1 MKIFVGSSI
10 RGEGRIER
18 DKTDDYFY
26 KLGDEV
32 QLRGAQLRLFGC
44 ITWDNRM
51 REGGSQEALNKMI
64 EDSDA
69 SVFMLAGDVGDYTRE
84 EIDIALDA
92 TIKSGKPKV
101 YIFSKKVDCTP
112 ECEEKLKQVREA
124 CKGNAEFFEYGEFDE
139 IKGRLRDVVR
149 KDGGQVS
156 MALQAIEGRE
166 KGAQSGFIRAF
177 DENNKEDEVKTR
189 NIYVFISSALN
200 ETARRKL
207 CNEIHGMGH
216 LLEDVFKVRIVPVT
230 CDYAGDSVQDAID
243 KAVNK
248 GDICCFVFDGEY
260 KEEDSAE
267 FDKACELMKNSVEAR
282 GDGGGNIK
290 PRIYCFFTEGRCDEA
305 TEKMRNRIAGD
316 FKHYYEEYADLARV
330 QYRVIMS
337 VIDLIGAACGM
348 SENGLIYAGDKVLFS
363 ANFLP
368 EFFNNE
374 KLKRAEEEFFKARRE
389 YEELQ
394 FLHENTPSPGTDRRF
409 AEAAENYKRAKEELE
424 YLRTSI
430 MNASLRL
437 VHTADGEILPE
448 EARAREKFLQGDLDG
463 ANKAINVKQIRNC
476 ARVENEENKRR
487 NLAWIHALLFK
498 VEIMENCTYESKEE
512 QDKARRE
519 CYMAIKEIAEDGNV
533 GCDGILAYLRYLL
546 KYVSDMDAVLEEC
559 LEQADIFNGRRSYR
573 DITDEYR
580 ADMHIVLGE
589 VYAKKGDYI
598 KARECIQEGIK
609 SYKLLAKD
617 KPEINNKTAN
627 SYLLLARIAEREGNL
642 QNAANNYFNAGKYYQ
657 EQNNFMLCEESYK
670 QAYEIYVRLAEKNP
684 GVYEPNLA
692 GTCNNLGNLYGRL
705 NRHTEAEKY
714 FKRAYEIRS
723 RLAEKN
729 PGVYE
734 SDLAGSC
741 NNLGNLY
748 RDLNRYTEAEE
759 YHKRAYEIRSRLA
772 EKNPEAYEQDLAR
785 TCNNLGA
792 VYGRLNRYTE
802 AEKYFKRAY
811 EIRSRLAEKNP
822 EAYESDLAGSCNNL
836 GALYGRL
843 NRYTE
848 AEEYY
853 KRTYEIYTRL
863 TEKNPAAYESDLAMS
878 CNNLGALYGRLN
890 RYAEAE
896 EYYKRAYEI
905 YTRLAEKNPE
915 AYESDLATSCNNL
928 GALYSDL
935 DRYTEAE
942 EYHKRAYEIRRRLAE
957 KNPEAYES
965 DLAGTCNNLGAL
977 YSNLGRYT
985 EAEEYH
991 KRAYEIYK
999 RLAEKNPEAYEPD
1012 LAKTCNNLG
1021 NLYRDLKRYT
1031 EAEEYYKRAYEIR
1044 SGLTEKNPE
1053 AYERYLAMSC
1063 NNLGVLYNDMK
1074 RYTEAEEYYKRAYE
1088 IYTRLAEKNLGVYE
1102 PDLAGTCNNLGTLS
1116 VCLNRYIEAEEYY
1129 KRAYEIYVRL
1139 AEKNSGVYESDLAMS
1154 CNNLGNL
1161 YSDLNRY
1168 TEAEEYYKQAYEIY
1182 TRLAEKNPE
1191 AYEQDLAG
1199 TCNNLG
1205 AVYCRLN
1212 RHTEAEKYFKRAYE
1226 IRSRLAEKN
1235 PEAYESD
1242 LAGSCNNLGV
1252 LYSDLNRYIEA
1263 EEYYKRAYE
1272 IRSRLAEKNPGVY
1285 ESDLAG
1291 TCNNL
1296 GNLYGRLNRHTEAEE
1311 YYKRTYEIYDRL
1323 SKVNPVAYE
1332 PELADICI
1340 LTACAIGMSGN
1351 IEEAKE
1357 YCHKAM
1363 TVVKRMKERGEDVEE
1378 REVQI
1383 NEMLAMLDEE
1393 E

>member
-1 MKIFVGSSI
+1 MKIFIGSSI

-84 EIDIALDA
+84 EIDIALAA

-166 KGAQSGFIRAF
+166 KGAQSGFIRVF
-177 DENNKEDEVKTR
+177 DENNKEDEVKAR

-200 ETARRKL
+200 ENARRKL

-394 FLHENTPSPGTDRRF
+394 FLHENTPSPDTDRRF

-463 ANKAINVKQIRNC
+463 ANKAINVKQIKNC

-498 VEIMENCTYESKEE
+498 AEIMESCTYESKEE

-546 KYVSDMDAVLEEC
+546 KYESDIDAVLKEC

-598 KARECIQEGIK
+598 KAKECIQEGIK
-609 SYKLLAKD
+609 TYKLLSND

-627 SYLLLARIAEREGNL
+627 SYLLLARIAERECIL
-642 QNAANNYFNAGKYYQ
+642 QNAADNYFNAGKYYQ
-657 EQNNFMLCEESYK
+657 EQNNFKPCEESYK

-684 GVYEPNLA
+684 GVYEPDLA
-692 GTCNNLGNLYGRL
+692 GSCNNLGILYRNLHRYI
-705 NRHTEAEKY
+705 EAEEY
-714 FKRAYEIRS
+714 YKRAYEVRS

-729 PGVYE
+729 PTAYE
-734 SDLAGSC
+734 QDLAGSC

-748 RDLNRYTEAEE
+748 SDLNRYIEAEE
-759 YHKRAYEIRSRLA
+759 YYKRAYEIRSRLA

-792 VYGRLNRYTE
+792 LYGRLNRYTE
-802 AEKYFKRAY
+802 AEKYPKQAY
-811 EIRSRLAEKNP
+811 EICKRLAEKNP
-822 EAYESDLAGSCNNL
+822 EAYERYLADSCNNL
-836 GALYGRL
+836 GVLY
-843 NRYTE
+843 
-848 AEEYY
+848 
-853 KRTYEIYTRL
+853 I
-863 TEKNPAAYESDLAMS
+863 D
-878 CNNLGALYGRLN
+878 LN

-896 EYYKRAYEI
+896 K
-905 YTRLAEKNPE
+905 
-915 AYESDLATSCNNL
+915 
-928 GALYSDL
+928 YS
-935 DRYTEAE
+935 
-942 EYHKRAYEIRRRLAE
+942 
-957 KNPEAYES
+957 
-965 DLAGTCNNLGAL
+965 
-977 YSNLGRYT
+977 
-985 EAEEYH
+985 

-999 RLAEKNPEAYEPD
+999 RLAEKNPEAYEQD
-1012 LAKTCNNLG
+1012 LAGTCYNLG
-1021 NLYRDLKRYT
+1021 NLYSDLNRYT
-1031 EAEEYYKRAYEIR
+1031 EAEKYSKQAYEICKR
-1044 SGLTEKNPE
+1044 LAEKNPE
-1053 AYERYLAMSC
+1053 AYERYLADSC
-1063 NNLGVLYNDMK
+1063 NNLGVLYIDLNRYAEAEKYSKRAYEIYKRLAEKNPEAYESDLAVSCNNLGILYCNLN

-1088 IYTRLAEKNLGVYE
+1088 IYKKLAEKNPEAYE
-1102 PDLAGTCNNLGTLS
+1102 PDLA
-1116 VCLNRYIEAEEYY
+1116 
-1129 KRAYEIYVRL
+1129 
-1139 AEKNSGVYESDLAMS
+1139 MS
-1154 CNNLGNL
+1154 CYNLGNL

-1168 TEAEEYYKQAYEIY
+1168 TEAEEYYKRAYEIY
-1182 TRLAEKNPE
+1182 KRQAERNPE
-1191 AYEQDLAG
+1191 AYDEDLAIV
-1199 TCNNLG
+1199 C
-1205 AVYCRLN
+1205 
-1212 RHTEAEKYFKRAYE
+1212 HTIGE
-1226 IRSRLAEKN
+1226 
-1235 PEAYESD
+1235 
-1242 LAGSCNNLGV
+1242 
-1252 LYSDLNRYIEA
+1252 LYHKMGKERD
-1263 EEYYKRAYE
+1263 
-1272 IRSRLAEKNPGVY
+1272 
-1285 ESDLAG
+1285 
-1291 TCNNL
+1291 
-1296 GNLYGRLNRHTEAEE
+1296 
-1311 YYKRTYEIYDRL
+1311 
-1323 SKVNPVAYE
+1323 
-1332 PELADICI
+1332 
-1340 LTACAIGMSGN
+1340 
-1351 IEEAKE
+1351 AKE
-1357 YCHKAM
+1357 YCNQA
-1363 TVVKRMKERGEDVEE
+1363 VRIIERMKSRGG
-1378 REVQI
+1378 EVQEIEEEI
-1383 NEMLAMLDEE
+1383 NELLAMLDEE

>member
-1 MKIFVGSSI
+1 MKIFIGSSI

-26 KLGDEV
+26 KLSDEV

-84 EIDIALDA
+84 EIDIALTA

-149 KDGGQVS
+149 KDGGQAS

-189 NIYVFISSALN
+189 NMYVFISSALN

-394 FLHENTPSPGTDRRF
+394 FLHENTPSPDTDRRF

-498 VEIMENCTYESKEE
+498 AEIMENCTYESKEE

-533 GCDGILAYLRYLL
+533 GCDGILAYLKYLL
-546 KYVSDMDAVLEEC
+546 KYEEDDDFVLREC
-559 LEQADIFNGRRSYR
+559 LDQADIFNGRRSYR

-589 VYAKKGDYI
+589 AYVKKGDYA
-598 KARECIQEGIK
+598 KAKESIQESIK
-609 SYKLLAKD
+609 SYILLAKD

-627 SYLLLARIAEREGNL
+627 SYLLLARIAEKEDNL
-642 QNAANNYFNAGKYYQ
+642 QNAAGNYYNAGVYYQ
-657 EQNNFMLCEESYK
+657 EQNNFKPCEESYK

-684 GVYEPNLA
+684 E
-692 GTCNNLGNLYGRL
+692 
-705 NRHTEAEKY
+705 
-714 FKRAYEIRS
+714 AYEQ
-723 RLAEKN
+723 
-729 PGVYE
+729 Y
-734 SDLAGSC
+734 LAGSC

-748 RDLNRYTEAEE
+748 SDLKRYTEAEE
-759 YHKRAYEIRSRLA
+759 YYKQAYEIDKRLA
-772 EKNPEAYEQDLAR
+772 EKNPEAYEPNLAM
-785 TCNNLGA
+785 
-792 VYGRLNRYTE
+792 
-802 AEKYFKRAY
+802 
-811 EIRSRLAEKNP
+811 
-822 EAYESDLAGSCNNL
+822 SCNNL

-843 NRYTE
+843 NRNTE
-848 AEEYY
+848 AKEYY
-853 KRTYEIYTRL
+853 KRAYEIRNRL
-863 TEKNPAAYESDLAMS
+863 AEKNPAAYESDLAMS
-878 CNNLGALYGRLN
+878 CNNLGALY
-890 RYAEAE
+890 
-896 EYYKRAYEI
+896 
-905 YTRLAEKNPE
+905 
-915 AYESDLATSCNNL
+915 SD
-928 GALYSDL
+928 
-935 DRYTEAE
+935 
-942 EYHKRAYEIRRRLAE
+942 
-957 KNPEAYES
+957 
-965 DLAGTCNNLGAL
+965 
-977 YSNLGRYT
+977 LGRYT

-991 KRAYEIYK
+991 KRAYEIYA
-999 RLAEKNPEAYEPD
+999 RLAEKNPA
-1012 LAKTCNNLG
+1012 A
-1021 NLYRDLKRYT
+1021 
-1031 EAEEYYKRAYEIR
+1031 
-1044 SGLTEKNPE
+1044 
-1053 AYERYLAMSC
+1053 
-1063 NNLGVLYNDMK
+1063 
-1074 RYTEAEEYYKRAYE
+1074 
-1088 IYTRLAEKNLGVYE
+1088 
-1102 PDLAGTCNNLGTLS
+1102 
-1116 VCLNRYIEAEEYY
+1116 
-1129 KRAYEIYVRL
+1129 
-1139 AEKNSGVYESDLAMS
+1139 YESDLAMS

-1168 TEAEEYYKQAYEIY
+1168 TEAEEYCKRAYEIRSRLAEKNSEAYEQDLAMSCNNLGILYSDLNRY
-1182 TRLAEKNPE
+1182 TEAEEYHKRAYEISSRLAEKNPE
-1191 AYEQDLAG
+1191 AYEQDLATSCNNLG
-1199 TCNNLG
+1199 ILYSNLNRYAEAEEYYKRAYEIYKRLAEKNPEAYEPDLASSCNNLGILYRNLNRYPEAEGYHKQAYDIYKRLAEKNSEAYEQDLATSCNNLG
-1205 AVYCRLN
+1205 ALYSDLDRYIEAEEYHKRAYEIRRRLAEKNPGVYEQDLATSCNNLGALYSDLGRYIEAEEYHKRAYEIYTRLAEKKPEAYEQDLAMSCNNLGALYSDLGRYIEAEEYHKRAYEIYTRLAEKKPEAYEQDLAMSCNNLGALYSDLGRYIEAEEYYKRAYEIYKRLAEKNPGVYESDLAMSCNNLGILYSYLN
-1212 RHTEAEKYFKRAYE
+1212 RYTEAEEYYKRAYE
-1226 IRSRLAEKN
+1226 IRSRLTEKNPEAYEPGLARSCNNLGALYSDLDRYTEAEGYHKRAYEIYKRLAEKN

-1242 LAGSCNNLGV
+1242 LAGSCNNLGI
-1252 LYSDLNRYIEA
+1252 LYSDLNRY
-1263 EEYYKRAYE
+1263 
-1272 IRSRLAEKNPGVY
+1272 
-1285 ESDLAG
+1285 
-1291 TCNNL
+1291 
-1296 GNLYGRLNRHTEAEE
+1296 TEAEE
-1311 YYKRTYEIYDRL
+1311 YYKRTYGIYDRL

-1340 LTACAIGMSGN
+1340 LTACAIGMLGN

>member
-84 EIDIALDA
+84 EIDIALAA

-166 KGAQSGFIRAF
+166 KGTQSGFIRAF
-177 DENNKEDEVKTR
+177 DENNKEDEVKAR

-230 CDYAGDSVQDAID
+230 CDYVSDSVQDAID

-260 KEEDSAE
+260 KEEDSEE

-337 VIDLIGAACGM
+337 VIDLIGTACGM

-394 FLHENTPSPGTDRRF
+394 FLHENTPSPDTDRRF

-437 VHTADGEILPE
+437 VNTADGEILPE

-463 ANKAINVKQIRNC
+463 ANKAINVKQIKNC

-498 VEIMENCTYESKEE
+498 AEIMENCTYESKEE

-546 KYVSDMDAVLEEC
+546 KYESDIDAVLKEC

-589 VYAKKGDYI
+589 VYAEKGDYI
-598 KARECIQEGIK
+598 KAKECIQEGIK
-609 SYKLLAKD
+609 SYKLLSND

-627 SYLLLARIAEREGNL
+627 SYLLLARIAERECIL
-642 QNAANNYFNAGKYYQ
+642 QNAADNYFNAGKYYQ
-657 EQNNFMLCEESYK
+657 EQNNFKPCEESYK

-684 GVYEPNLA
+684 GVYEL
-692 GTCNNLGNLYGRL
+692 
-705 NRHTEAEKY
+705 
-714 FKRAYEIRS
+714 
-723 RLAEKN
+723 
-729 PGVYE
+729 
-734 SDLAGSC
+734 DLAGSC
-741 NNLGNLY
+741 NNLGILY
-748 RDLNRYTEAEE
+748 R
-759 YHKRAYEIRSRLA
+759 
-772 EKNPEAYEQDLAR
+772 
-785 TCNNLGA
+785 NL
-792 VYGRLNRYTE
+792 
-802 AEKYFKRAY
+802 
-811 EIRSRLAEKNP
+811 
-822 EAYESDLAGSCNNL
+822 
-836 GALYGRL
+836 
-843 NRYTE
+843 
-848 AEEYY
+848 
-853 KRTYEIYTRL
+853 
-863 TEKNPAAYESDLAMS
+863 
-878 CNNLGALYGRLN
+878 
-890 RYAEAE
+890 
-896 EYYKRAYEI
+896 
-905 YTRLAEKNPE
+905 
-915 AYESDLATSCNNL
+915 
-928 GALYSDL
+928 
-935 DRYTEAE
+935 
-942 EYHKRAYEIRRRLAE
+942 H
-957 KNPEAYES
+957 
-965 DLAGTCNNLGAL
+965 
-977 YSNLGRYT
+977 
-985 EAEEYH
+985 
-991 KRAYEIYK
+991 
-999 RLAEKNPEAYEPD
+999 
-1012 LAKTCNNLG
+1012 
-1021 NLYRDLKRYT
+1021 
-1031 EAEEYYKRAYEIR
+1031 
-1044 SGLTEKNPE
+1044 
-1053 AYERYLAMSC
+1053 
-1063 NNLGVLYNDMK
+1063 
-1074 RYTEAEEYYKRAYE
+1074 
-1088 IYTRLAEKNLGVYE
+1088 
-1102 PDLAGTCNNLGTLS
+1102 
-1116 VCLNRYIEAEEYY
+1116 RYIEAEEYY
-1129 KRAYEIYVRL
+1129 KRAYEV
-1139 AEKNSGVYESDLAMS
+1139 
-1154 CNNLGNL
+1154 
-1161 YSDLNRY
+1161 
-1168 TEAEEYYKQAYEIY
+1168 
-1182 TRLAEKNPE
+1182 
-1191 AYEQDLAG
+1191 
-1199 TCNNLG
+1199 
-1205 AVYCRLN
+1205 
-1212 RHTEAEKYFKRAYE
+1212 
-1226 IRSRLAEKN
+1226 RSRLAEKN
-1235 PEAYESD
+1235 PTAYEQD
-1242 LAGSCNNLGV
+1242 LAGSCNNLGN

-1272 IRSRLAEKNPGVY
+1272 IRSRLAEKNPEAY
-1285 ESDLAG
+1285 EPNLAMSCNNLGKLYRDLKRYTEAEKYSKRAYEIYKRLAEKNPEAYEQDLAG
-1291 TCNNL
+1291 TFYNL
-1296 GNLYGRLNRHTEAEE
+1296 GNLYSDLNRYTEAEK
-1311 YYKRTYEIYDRL
+1311 YSKQAYEICKRL
-1323 SKVNPVAYE
+1323 AEKNPEAYE
-1332 PELADICI
+1332 RYLADSCNNLGVLYIDLNRYAEAEKYSKRAYEICKRQAERNPGAYDED
-1340 LTACAIGMSGN
+1340 LAIVCHTIGELYHKMGK
-1351 IEEAKE
+1351 EMDAKE
-1357 YCHKAM
+1357 YCNQA
-1363 TVVKRMKERGEDVEE
+1363 VRIIERMKSRGGEVQE
-1378 REVQI
+1378 REEEI
-1383 NEMLAMLDEE
+1383 NKLLAMLDEE

>member
-1 MKIFVGSSI
+1 MKIFIGSSI

-32 QLRGAQLRLFGC
+32 QLRGAQLRLFGW

-84 EIDIALDA
+84 EIDIALAA

-166 KGAQSGFIRAF
+166 KGAQSGFIRVF
-177 DENNKEDEVKTR
+177 DENNKEDEVKAR

-200 ETARRKL
+200 ENARRKL

-394 FLHENTPSPGTDRRF
+394 FLHENTPSPDTDRRF

-463 ANKAINVKQIRNC
+463 ANKAINVKQIKNC

-498 VEIMENCTYESKEE
+498 AEIMESCTYESKEE

-546 KYVSDMDAVLEEC
+546 KYESDIDAVLKEC

-598 KARECIQEGIK
+598 KAKECIQEGIK
-609 SYKLLAKD
+609 TYKLLSND

-627 SYLLLARIAEREGNL
+627 SYLLLARIAERECIL
-642 QNAANNYFNAGKYYQ
+642 QNAADNYFNAGKYYQ
-657 EQNNFMLCEESYK
+657 EQNNFKPCEESYK

-684 GVYEPNLA
+684 GVYEPDLA
-692 GTCNNLGNLYGRL
+692 GSCNNLGILYRNLHRYI
-705 NRHTEAEKY
+705 EAEEY
-714 FKRAYEIRS
+714 YKRAYEVRS

-729 PGVYE
+729 PTAYE
-734 SDLAGSC
+734 QDLAGSC

-748 RDLNRYTEAEE
+748 SDLNRYIEAEE
-759 YHKRAYEIRSRLA
+759 YYKRAYEIRSRLA

-792 VYGRLNRYTE
+792 LYGRLNRYTE
-802 AEKYFKRAY
+802 AEKYPKQAY
-811 EIRSRLAEKNP
+811 EICKRLAEKNP
-822 EAYESDLAGSCNNL
+822 EAYGPN
-836 GALYGRL
+836 
-843 NRYTE
+843 
-848 AEEYY
+848 
-853 KRTYEIYTRL
+853 
-863 TEKNPAAYESDLAMS
+863 LAMS
-878 CNNLGALYGRLN
+878 CNNLGKLYR
-890 RYAEAE
+890 
-896 EYYKRAYEI
+896 
-905 YTRLAEKNPE
+905 
-915 AYESDLATSCNNL
+915 DLK
-928 GALYSDL
+928 
-935 DRYTEAE
+935 RYTEAE
-942 EYHKRAYEIRRRLAE
+942 K
-957 KNPEAYES
+957 
-965 DLAGTCNNLGAL
+965 
-977 YSNLGRYT
+977 YS
-985 EAEEYH
+985 

-999 RLAEKNPEAYEPD
+999 RLAEKNPEAYEQD
-1012 LAKTCNNLG
+1012 LAGTCYNLG
-1021 NLYRDLKRYT
+1021 NLYSDLNRYT
-1031 EAEEYYKRAYEIR
+1031 EAEKYSKQAYEICKR
-1044 SGLTEKNPE
+1044 LAEKNPE
-1053 AYERYLAMSC
+1053 AYERYLADSC
-1063 NNLGVLYNDMK
+1063 NNLGVLYIDLNRYAEAEKYSMRAYEIYKRLAEKNPEAYESDLAVSCNNLGILYCNLN

-1088 IYTRLAEKNLGVYE
+1088 IYKKLAEKNPEAYE
-1102 PDLAGTCNNLGTLS
+1102 PDLA
-1116 VCLNRYIEAEEYY
+1116 
-1129 KRAYEIYVRL
+1129 
-1139 AEKNSGVYESDLAMS
+1139 MS
-1154 CNNLGNL
+1154 CYNLGNL

-1168 TEAEEYYKQAYEIY
+1168 TEAEEYYKRAYEIY
-1182 TRLAEKNPE
+1182 KRQAERNPE
-1191 AYEQDLAG
+1191 AYDEDLAIV
-1199 TCNNLG
+1199 C
-1205 AVYCRLN
+1205 
-1212 RHTEAEKYFKRAYE
+1212 HTIGE
-1226 IRSRLAEKN
+1226 
-1235 PEAYESD
+1235 
-1242 LAGSCNNLGV
+1242 
-1252 LYSDLNRYIEA
+1252 LYHKMGKERD
-1263 EEYYKRAYE
+1263 
-1272 IRSRLAEKNPGVY
+1272 
-1285 ESDLAG
+1285 
-1291 TCNNL
+1291 
-1296 GNLYGRLNRHTEAEE
+1296 
-1311 YYKRTYEIYDRL
+1311 
-1323 SKVNPVAYE
+1323 
-1332 PELADICI
+1332 
-1340 LTACAIGMSGN
+1340 
-1351 IEEAKE
+1351 AKE
-1357 YCHKAM
+1357 YCNQA
-1363 TVVKRMKERGEDVEE
+1363 VRIIERMKSRGG
-1378 REVQI
+1378 EVQEIEEEI
-1383 NEMLAMLDEE
+1383 NELLAMLDEE

>member
-1 MKIFVGSSI
+1 MKIFIGSSI

-84 EIDIALDA
+84 EIDIALTA

-200 ETARRKL
+200 ENARRKL

-337 VIDLIGAACGM
+337 VIDLIGVACGM

-394 FLHENTPSPGTDRRF
+394 FLHENTPSPDTDRRF
-409 AEAAENYKRAKEELE
+409 SETAENYKRAKEELE

-463 ANKAINVKQIRNC
+463 ANKAINVKQIKNC

-498 VEIMENCTYESKEE
+498 AEIMENCTYESKEE

-546 KYVSDMDAVLEEC
+546 KYESDIDAVLKEC

-589 VYAKKGDYI
+589 VYAEKGDYI
-598 KARECIQEGIK
+598 KAKECIQEGIK

-627 SYLLLARIAEREGNL
+627 SYLLLARIAEREGIL
-642 QNAANNYFNAGKYYQ
+642 QNAADNYYNAGVYYQ
-657 EQNNFMLCEESYK
+657 KQNNFMLCEESYK
-670 QAYEIYVRLAEKNP
+670 RAYEIYVRLAEKNP
-684 GVYEPNLA
+684 GVYEP
-692 GTCNNLGNLYGRL
+692 
-705 NRHTEAEKY
+705 
-714 FKRAYEIRS
+714 
-723 RLAEKN
+723 
-729 PGVYE
+729 
-734 SDLAGSC
+734 DLAGSC
-741 NNLGNLY
+741 NNLGVLY
-748 RDLNRYTEAEE
+748 NDLKRYTEAEE
-759 YHKRAYEIRSRLA
+759 YHKQAYDIYKRLA
-772 EKNPEAYEQDLAR
+772 EKNPEAYEQYLA
-785 TCNNLGA
+785 TSCNNLGILYRNLNSYTEA
-792 VYGRLNRYTE
+792 EEYYKRAYEIRSWLAEKNSGVYESDLAMSCNNLGILYRYLNRYTE
-802 AEKYFKRAY
+802 AEEYYKRAYDIYARLAEKNSEAYEQDLATSCNNLGILYSYLNRYPEAEEYFKRAY

-822 EAYESDLAGSCNNL
+822 EAYESDLAG
-836 GALYGRL
+836 
-843 NRYTE
+843 T
-848 AEEYY
+848 
-853 KRTYEIYTRL
+853 
-863 TEKNPAAYESDLAMS
+863 
-878 CNNLGALYGRLN
+878 
-890 RYAEAE
+890 
-896 EYYKRAYEI
+896 
-905 YTRLAEKNPE
+905 
-915 AYESDLATSCNNL
+915 CNNL

-935 DRYTEAE
+935 DRYIEAE
-942 EYHKRAYEIRRRLAE
+942 KYYKRAYEMRNRLAE
-957 KNPEAYES
+957 KNPEAHEQ
-965 DLAGTCNNLGAL
+965 DLVVSCNNLGAVYGRL
-977 YSNLGRYT
+977 NRYT

-991 KRAYEIYK
+991 KRAYDIYI
-999 RLAEKNPEAYEPD
+999 RLAEKNPGAYESD
-1012 LAKTCNNLG
+1012 LVMSCNNLG

-1031 EAEEYYKRAYEIR
+1031 EAEEYH
-1044 SGLTEKNPE
+1044 
-1053 AYERYLAMSC
+1053 
-1063 NNLGVLYNDMK
+1063 
-1074 RYTEAEEYYKRAYE
+1074 
-1088 IYTRLAEKNLGVYE
+1088 
-1102 PDLAGTCNNLGTLS
+1102 
-1116 VCLNRYIEAEEYY
+1116 
-1129 KRAYEIYVRL
+1129 
-1139 AEKNSGVYESDLAMS
+1139 
-1154 CNNLGNL
+1154 
-1161 YSDLNRY
+1161 
-1168 TEAEEYYKQAYEIY
+1168 KQ
-1182 TRLAEKNPE
+1182 
-1191 AYEQDLAG
+1191 
-1199 TCNNLG
+1199 
-1205 AVYCRLN
+1205 
-1212 RHTEAEKYFKRAYE
+1212 AYE

-1235 PEAYESD
+1235 PEAYEQD
-1242 LAGSCNNLGV
+1242 LAMTCYNLGL
-1252 LYSDLNRYIEA
+1252 LYGDINRYTEA
-1263 EEYYKRAYE
+1263 EEYYKRAYAIYKRIIDKKDE
-1272 IRSRLAEKNPGVY
+1272 NIEWEFANV
-1285 ESDLAG
+1285 
-1291 TCNNL
+1291 CNNL
-1296 GNLYGRLNRHTEAEE
+1296 GTLYHNRKILKHFHRRKRRLEYATTYYLEACKIYNKLYKKYAKKYAADLARIAFNLGDLCLKRKQREPAVLFFKKAANIYESLVAENSEE
-1311 YYKRTYEIYDRL
+1311 YEGYFATSCFYLTKLLSNKSETFVEAITYCT
-1323 SKVNPVAYE
+1323 KAQ
-1332 PELADICI
+1332 
-1340 LTACAIGMSGN
+1340 
-1351 IEEAKE
+1351 EAAEKL
-1357 YCHKAM
+1357 
-1363 TVVKRMKERGEDVEE
+1363 VERGEKKYKKIAMVA
-1378 REVQI
+1378 RKI
-1383 NEMLAMLDEE
+1383 LAMYKWATN
-1393 E
+1393 

>member
-1 MKIFVGSSI
+1 MKIFIGSSI

-26 KLGDEV
+26 KLSDEV

-84 EIDIALDA
+84 EINIALAA

-149 KDGGQVS
+149 KDGGQAS

-166 KGAQSGFIRAF
+166 KGTQSGFIRAF
-177 DENNKEDEVKTR
+177 DENNKEDEVKAR

-216 LLEDVFKVRIVPVT
+216 LLEDVFKVRIIPVT
-230 CDYAGDSVQDAID
+230 CDYVSDSVQDAID

-260 KEEDSAE
+260 KEEDSEE
-267 FDKACELMKNSVEAR
+267 FDKACELMKNSVDAR

-394 FLHENTPSPGTDRRF
+394 FLHESTPSPDTDRRF

-463 ANKAINVKQIRNC
+463 ANKAINVKQIKNC

-498 VEIMENCTYESKEE
+498 AEIMENCTYESKEE

-546 KYVSDMDAVLEEC
+546 KYESDIDAVLEEC

-589 VYAKKGDYI
+589 VYLKKGDCKSAKEETD
-598 KARECIQEGIK
+598 KAINTYNRLVK
-609 SYKLLAKD
+609 DTPLL
-617 KPEINNKTAN
+617 NNKLAD
-627 SYLLLARIAEREGNL
+627 SYLLLAYIVEEYGETAEAAGNYWIAGE
-642 QNAANNYFNAGKYYQ
+642 YYYKQ
-657 EQNNFMLCEESYK
+657 SKFKLSEESYK
-670 QAYEIYVRLAEKNP
+670 KAYNICEKL
-684 GVYEPNLA
+684 VDDELDFA
-692 GTCNNLGNLYGRL
+692 LSCINLGNLYIDLTRYG
-705 NRHTEAEKY
+705 EAEKY
-714 FKRAYEIRS
+714 CRQAYEKLSAIADKNPKAHIHHIHYFAISCLNLGRLYINLTRYS
-723 RLAEKN
+723 EAEKYCRQAYDRYGVLAEKN
-729 PGVYE
+729 SEAYDANFAMSCHNLGLLYINLTRYSEAEKYCRQAYDRYGVLAEKNSEAYDANFAMSCLNYINSTRYSEAEKYCRQAYKIYE
-734 SDLAGSC
+734 RLTEKNSEAYEANFARSC
-741 NNLGNLY
+741 LNLGNLY
-748 RDLNRYTEAEE
+748 INLTRYSEAEKYCRQAYDKYSVLVGE
-759 YHKRAYEIRSRLA
+759 NSEAYEANFAMSCLNLGLLYINLTRYSAAEKCCRQAYKIYEKLA
-772 EKNPEAYEQDLAR
+772 EKNSEAYEA
-785 TCNNLGA
+785 N
-792 VYGRLNRYTE
+792 
-802 AEKYFKRAY
+802 F
-811 EIRSRLAEKNP
+811 
-822 EAYESDLAGSCNNL
+822 
-836 GALYGRL
+836 
-843 NRYTE
+843 
-848 AEEYY
+848 
-853 KRTYEIYTRL
+853 
-863 TEKNPAAYESDLAMS
+863 AMS
-878 CNNLGALYGRLN
+878 C
-890 RYAEAE
+890 
-896 EYYKRAYEI
+896 
-905 YTRLAEKNPE
+905 
-915 AYESDLATSCNNL
+915 
-928 GALYSDL
+928 
-935 DRYTEAE
+935 
-942 EYHKRAYEIRRRLAE
+942 H
-957 KNPEAYES
+957 
-965 DLAGTCNNLGAL
+965 
-977 YSNLGRYT
+977 
-985 EAEEYH
+985 
-991 KRAYEIYK
+991 
-999 RLAEKNPEAYEPD
+999 
-1012 LAKTCNNLG
+1012 NLG
-1021 NLYRDLKRYT
+1021 NLYINLTRYS
-1031 EAEEYYKRAYEIR
+1031 EAEKYCRQAYDKY
-1044 SGLTEKNPE
+1044 SVLVGKNSE
-1053 AYERYLAMSC
+1053 AYAHYLAISC
-1063 NNLGVLYNDMK
+1063 LNLGNLYS
-1074 RYTEAEEYYKRAYE
+1074 EQ
-1088 IYTRLAEKNLGVYE
+1088 
-1102 PDLAGTCNNLGTLS
+1102 
-1116 VCLNRYIEAEEYY
+1116 NRYIEAEEYY
-1129 KRAYEIYVRL
+1129 KRAYEIYKRIVEKNPTVYELELGSACKNLTLMFMDTDRCEE
-1139 AEKNSGVYESDLAMS
+1139 AEK
-1154 CNNLGNL
+1154 
-1161 YSDLNRY
+1161 YS
-1168 TEAEEYYKQAYEIY
+1168 KQAYEIY
-1182 TRLAEKNPE
+1182 ARLAN
-1191 AYEQDLAG
+1191 ANSSY
-1199 TCNNLG
+1199 
-1205 AVYCRLN
+1205 
-1212 RHTEAEKYFKRAYE
+1212 
-1226 IRSRLAEKN
+1226 
-1235 PEAYESD
+1235 
-1242 LAGSCNNLGV
+1242 
-1252 LYSDLNRYIEA
+1252 
-1263 EEYYKRAYE
+1263 
-1272 IRSRLAEKNPGVY
+1272 
-1285 ESDLAG
+1285 
-1291 TCNNL
+1291 
-1296 GNLYGRLNRHTEAEE
+1296 
-1311 YYKRTYEIYDRL
+1311 
-1323 SKVNPVAYE
+1323 YE

-1340 LTACAIGMSGN
+1340 ITAFAIGMSGN

-1357 YCHKAM
+1357 YCRKAM
-1363 TVVKRMKERGEDVEE
+1363 TVVKRMKERGEDVGE
-1378 REVQI
+1378 REEQI
-1383 NEMLAMLDEE
+1383 NELLAMLDEE

>member
-1 MKIFVGSSI
+1 MKIFIGSSI

-64 EDSDA
+64 ENSDA

-84 EIDIALDA
+84 EIDIALAA

-166 KGAQSGFIRAF
+166 KGAQSGFIRVF
-177 DENNKEDEVKTR
+177 DENNKEDEVKAR

-200 ETARRKL
+200 ENARRKL

-230 CDYAGDSVQDAID
+230 CDYVSDSVQDAID

-394 FLHENTPSPGTDRRF
+394 FLHENTPSPDTDRRF

-463 ANKAINVKQIRNC
+463 ANKAINVKQIKNC

-498 VEIMENCTYESKEE
+498 AEIMENCTYESKEE

-519 CYMAIKEIAEDGNV
+519 CYMAIKEIAKDGNV

-546 KYVSDMDAVLEEC
+546 KYESDIDAVLEEC
-559 LEQADIFNGRRSYR
+559 LKQEDIFNDRRSYR

-589 VYAKKGDYI
+589 AYAKKGDYA
-598 KARECIQEGIK
+598 KAKECIQEGIK

-627 SYLLLARIAEREGNL
+627 SYLLLARIAEREGIL
-642 QNAANNYFNAGKYYQ
+642 QNAADNYYNAGVYYQ
-657 EQNNFMLCEESYK
+657 KQNNFMLCEESYK
-670 QAYEIYVRLAEKNP
+670 RAYEIYVRLAEKNP
-684 GVYEPNLA
+684 EADEQYLA
-692 GTCNNLGNLYGRL
+692 GSCNNLGILYCNL
-705 NRHTEAEKY
+705 NRYTEAEEY
-714 FKRAYEIRS
+714 YKRAYEIRNRLAEKNS
-723 RLAEKN
+723 EAYEQDLAVACNNLGAVYGRLNRYTEAEEYHKRAYDIYIRLAEKN
-729 PGVYE
+729 PEAYE
-734 SDLAGSC
+734 QDLATYC

-748 RDLNRYTEAEE
+748 RDLKRYTEAEE

-772 EKNPEAYEQDLAR
+772 EKNPGAYEQDLAM
-785 TCNNLGA
+785 TCYNLG
-792 VYGRLNRYTE
+792 L
-802 AEKYFKRAY
+802 
-811 EIRSRLAEKNP
+811 
-822 EAYESDLAGSCNNL
+822 
-836 GALYGRL
+836 LYGDI
-843 NRYTE
+843 N
-848 AEEYY
+848 
-853 KRTYEIYTRL
+853 
-863 TEKNPAAYESDLAMS
+863 
-878 CNNLGALYGRLN
+878 
-890 RYAEAE
+890 
-896 EYYKRAYEI
+896 
-905 YTRLAEKNPE
+905 
-915 AYESDLATSCNNL
+915 
-928 GALYSDL
+928 
-935 DRYTEAE
+935 
-942 EYHKRAYEIRRRLAE
+942 
-957 KNPEAYES
+957 
-965 DLAGTCNNLGAL
+965 
-977 YSNLGRYT
+977 
-985 EAEEYH
+985 
-991 KRAYEIYK
+991 
-999 RLAEKNPEAYEPD
+999 
-1012 LAKTCNNLG
+1012 
-1021 NLYRDLKRYT
+1021 RYT
-1031 EAEEYYKRAYEIR
+1031 EAEEYYKRAYAI
-1044 SGLTEKNPE
+1044 
-1053 AYERYLAMSC
+1053 
-1063 NNLGVLYNDMK
+1063 
-1074 RYTEAEEYYKRAYE
+1074 YKRIIDKKDGNIEWEFA
-1088 IYTRLAEKNLGVYE
+1088 NV
-1102 PDLAGTCNNLGTLS
+1102 CNNLGTLYHNRKILKHFHRRKRRLEYATTYYLEACKIYNKLYKKYAKKYAADLARIAFNLGDL
-1116 VCLNRYIEAEEYY
+1116 CLKRKQREPAVLFFKKAANIYESLVAENSEEYEGY
-1129 KRAYEIYVRL
+1129 FATSCFYLTKLLSNKSETFVEAITYCTKAQEA
-1139 AEKNSGVYESDLAMS
+1139 AEKLV
-1154 CNNLGNL
+1154 
-1161 YSDLNRY
+1161 
-1168 TEAEEYYKQAYEIY
+1168 
-1182 TRLAEKNPE
+1182 
-1191 AYEQDLAG
+1191 
-1199 TCNNLG
+1199 
-1205 AVYCRLN
+1205 
-1212 RHTEAEKYFKRAYE
+1212 
-1226 IRSRLAEKN
+1226 
-1235 PEAYESD
+1235 
-1242 LAGSCNNLGV
+1242 
-1252 LYSDLNRYIEA
+1252 
-1263 EEYYKRAYE
+1263 
-1272 IRSRLAEKNPGVY
+1272 
-1285 ESDLAG
+1285 
-1291 TCNNL
+1291 
-1296 GNLYGRLNRHTEAEE
+1296 
-1311 YYKRTYEIYDRL
+1311 
-1323 SKVNPVAYE
+1323 
-1332 PELADICI
+1332 
-1340 LTACAIGMSGN
+1340 
-1351 IEEAKE
+1351 
-1357 YCHKAM
+1357 
-1363 TVVKRMKERGEDVEE
+1363 ERGEKKYKKIAMVA
-1378 REVQI
+1378 RKI
-1383 NEMLAMLDEE
+1383 LAMYKWATT
-1393 E
+1393 

>member
-1 MKIFVGSSI
+1 MKIFIGSSI

-84 EIDIALDA
+84 EIDIALAA

-149 KDGGQVS
+149 KDGGQAS
-156 MALQAIEGRE
+156 LALQAIEGRE
-166 KGAQSGFIRAF
+166 KGTQSGFIRAF

-230 CDYAGDSVQDAID
+230 CDYASDSVQDAID

-463 ANKAINVKQIRNC
+463 ANKAINVKQIKNC

-498 VEIMENCTYESKEE
+498 AEVIESCTYESEE
-512 QDKARRE
+512 AQSNARSE
-519 CYMAIKEIAEDGNV
+519 CYIAIKEIAENGNV
-533 GCDGILAYLRYLL
+533 GCDGILAYLKYLL
-546 KYVSDMDAVLEEC
+546 KYEEDDDFVLREC
-559 LEQADIFNGRRSYR
+559 LDQADIFNGRRSYR

-589 VYAKKGDYI
+589 AYAKNGDFS
-598 KARECIQEGIK
+598 KAQEEINK
-609 SYKLLAKD
+609 AIEAYTILAKD
-617 KPEINNKTAN
+617 MPTIKNKIAEA
-627 SYLLLARIAEREGNL
+627 YLLLARIAEECEDHA
-642 QNAANNYFNAGKYYQ
+642 NAANNYFNAGKYYQ
-657 EQNNFMLCEESYK
+657 EQNNFKPCEESYK

-692 GTCNNLGNLYGRL
+692 G
-705 NRHTEAEKY
+705 
-714 FKRAYEIRS
+714 
-723 RLAEKN
+723 
-729 PGVYE
+729 
-734 SDLAGSC
+734 SC
-741 NNLGNLY
+741 NNLGILY
-748 RDLNRYTEAEE
+748 SNLNRYPEAEE
-759 YHKRAYEIRSRLA
+759 Y
-772 EKNPEAYEQDLAR
+772 
-785 TCNNLGA
+785 
-792 VYGRLNRYTE
+792 
-802 AEKYFKRAY
+802 F
-811 EIRSRLAEKNP
+811 
-822 EAYESDLAGSCNNL
+822 
-836 GALYGRL
+836 
-843 NRYTE
+843 
-848 AEEYY
+848 
-853 KRTYEIYTRL
+853 
-863 TEKNPAAYESDLAMS
+863 
-878 CNNLGALYGRLN
+878 
-890 RYAEAE
+890 
-896 EYYKRAYEI
+896 KRAYEI

-915 AYESDLATSCNNL
+915 AYE
-928 GALYSDL
+928 
-935 DRYTEAE
+935 
-942 EYHKRAYEIRRRLAE
+942 
-957 KNPEAYES
+957 
-965 DLAGTCNNLGAL
+965 
-977 YSNLGRYT
+977 
-985 EAEEYH
+985 
-991 KRAYEIYK
+991 
-999 RLAEKNPEAYEPD
+999 PD
-1012 LAKTCNNLG
+1012 LAMSCNNLG

-1044 SGLTEKNPE
+1044 SGLAIPRRKNIISWHM
-1053 AYERYLAMSC
+1053 R
-1063 NNLGVLYNDMK
+1063 
-1074 RYTEAEEYYKRAYE
+1074 
-1088 IYTRLAEKNLGVYE
+1088 
-1102 PDLAGTCNNLGTLS
+1102 
-1116 VCLNRYIEAEEYY
+1116 
-1129 KRAYEIYVRL
+1129 
-1139 AEKNSGVYESDLAMS
+1139 
-1154 CNNLGNL
+1154 
-1161 YSDLNRY
+1161 
-1168 TEAEEYYKQAYEIY
+1168 
-1182 TRLAEKNPE
+1182 
-1191 AYEQDLAG
+1191 
-1199 TCNNLG
+1199 
-1205 AVYCRLN
+1205 
-1212 RHTEAEKYFKRAYE
+1212 
-1226 IRSRLAEKN
+1226 
-1235 PEAYESD
+1235 
-1242 LAGSCNNLGV
+1242 
-1252 LYSDLNRYIEA
+1252 
-1263 EEYYKRAYE
+1263 
-1272 IRSRLAEKNPGVY
+1272 
-1285 ESDLAG
+1285 
-1291 TCNNL
+1291 
-1296 GNLYGRLNRHTEAEE
+1296 
-1311 YYKRTYEIYDRL
+1311 
-1323 SKVNPVAYE
+1323 
-1332 PELADICI
+1332 
-1340 LTACAIGMSGN
+1340 
-1351 IEEAKE
+1351 
-1357 YCHKAM
+1357 
-1363 TVVKRMKERGEDVEE
+1363 
-1378 REVQI
+1378 
-1383 NEMLAMLDEE
+1383 
-1393 E
+1393 

>member
-1 MKIFVGSSI
+1 MKIFIGSSI

-84 EIDIALDA
+84 EIDIALAA

-149 KDGGQVS
+149 KDGGQAS
-156 MALQAIEGRE
+156 MVLQAIEGRE

-177 DENNKEDEVKTR
+177 DENNKEDEVKAR

-200 ETARRKL
+200 ENARRKL

-230 CDYAGDSVQDAID
+230 CDYVSDSVQDAID

-394 FLHENTPSPGTDRRF
+394 FLHENTPSPDTDRRF

-463 ANKAINVKQIRNC
+463 ANKAINVKQIKNC

-498 VEIMENCTYESKEE
+498 AEIMENCTYESKEE

-546 KYVSDMDAVLEEC
+546 KYESDIDAVLKEC
-559 LEQADIFNGRRSYR
+559 REQADIFNGRRSYR

-598 KARECIQEGIK
+598 KAKECIQEGIK

-657 EQNNFMLCEESYK
+657 EQNNFKPCEESYK
-670 QAYEIYVRLAEKNP
+670 QAYEIHVRLAEKNP
-684 GVYEPNLA
+684 GVYEPDLAGSCNNLGVLYNDLKRYTEAEEYHKRAYEIYTRLAEKKPEAYEPNLA
-692 GTCNNLGNLYGRL
+692 MSCNNLGNLYSDL
-705 NRHTEAEKY
+705 NRYTEAEEYHKRAY
-714 FKRAYEIRS
+714 EIYTRLAEKNPAAYESDLAMSCNNLGALYSDLNRYTEAEEYYKRAYEIRS

-729 PGVYE
+729 SGVYE
-734 SDLAGSC
+734 SDLATSCNNLGNLYSDLNRYTEAEEYYKRAYEIRSRLTEKKPEAYEHNLAISCNNLGNLYSDLNRYTEAEEYYKRAYEIYTRLAEKIPDAYEQYLAGSCNNLGILYRNLNRYTETEEYYKRAYEIYTRLAEKNPTAYKQYLAATCNNLGALYGRLNRYTEAEEYYKRAYEIYTRLAEKNPAAYEQDLAMSCNNLGILYRNLNRYTEAEEYYKRAYEIRSRLTEKNPEAYESDLATSC

-772 EKNPEAYEQDLAR
+772 EKNP
-785 TCNNLGA
+785 
-792 VYGRLNRYTE
+792 
-802 AEKYFKRAY
+802 
-811 EIRSRLAEKNP
+811 
-822 EAYESDLAGSCNNL
+822 
-836 GALYGRL
+836 
-843 NRYTE
+843 
-848 AEEYY
+848 
-853 KRTYEIYTRL
+853 
-863 TEKNPAAYESDLAMS
+863 
-878 CNNLGALYGRLN
+878 
-890 RYAEAE
+890 
-896 EYYKRAYEI
+896 
-905 YTRLAEKNPE
+905 
-915 AYESDLATSCNNL
+915 
-928 GALYSDL
+928 
-935 DRYTEAE
+935 
-942 EYHKRAYEIRRRLAE
+942 
-957 KNPEAYES
+957 
-965 DLAGTCNNLGAL
+965 
-977 YSNLGRYT
+977 
-985 EAEEYH
+985 
-991 KRAYEIYK
+991 
-999 RLAEKNPEAYEPD
+999 
-1012 LAKTCNNLG
+1012 
-1021 NLYRDLKRYT
+1021 
-1031 EAEEYYKRAYEIR
+1031 
-1044 SGLTEKNPE
+1044 
-1053 AYERYLAMSC
+1053 
-1063 NNLGVLYNDMK
+1063 
-1074 RYTEAEEYYKRAYE
+1074 
-1088 IYTRLAEKNLGVYE
+1088 GVYE
-1102 PDLAGTCNNLGTLS
+1102 P
-1116 VCLNRYIEAEEYY
+1116 
-1129 KRAYEIYVRL
+1129 
-1139 AEKNSGVYESDLAMS
+1139 
-1154 CNNLGNL
+1154 
-1161 YSDLNRY
+1161 
-1168 TEAEEYYKQAYEIY
+1168 
-1182 TRLAEKNPE
+1182 
-1191 AYEQDLAG
+1191 
-1199 TCNNLG
+1199 
-1205 AVYCRLN
+1205 
-1212 RHTEAEKYFKRAYE
+1212 
-1226 IRSRLAEKN
+1226 
-1235 PEAYESD
+1235 D

-1252 LYSDLNRYIEA
+1252 LYNDLKRYTEA
-1263 EEYYKRAYE
+1263 EEYHKRAYE

-1311 YYKRTYEIYDRL
+1311 YYKRAYEIYDRF

-1332 PELADICI
+1332 PKLVAPCI
-1340 LTACAIGMSGN
+1340 FVAYAAGMSGN

-1357 YCHKAM
+1357 YCDRGMK
-1363 TVVKRMKERGEDVEE
+1363 VVKKMKERGEDVEKI
-1378 REVQI
+1378 EVLI
-1383 NEMLAMLDEE
+1383 NKLLAMLDEE